1 MVAPPPV
8 ALLTGKLFM
17 ELPERGRH
25 YSRLI
30 NMATK
35 KRKREIQVHNVNE
48 NSFDEEHLTGIDK
61 RRRLERGRS
70 NRRIKVRLVESEV
83 LVNLVFYSTICC
95 HQPPWLWL

>member
-1 MVAPPPV
+1 MVAPPRGS
-8 ALLTGKLFM
+8 LLISKLFM

-25 YSRLI
+25 CSRLI

-35 KRKREIQVHNVNE
+35 KRKREIEVNNE

-70 NRRIKVRLVESEV
+70 NRRIKVRLVEPEV
-83 LVNLVFYSTICC
+83 LINVVFNFYDLL
-95 HQPPWLWL
+95 PPRATESA